1 MGCYGG
7 VLGLMGYWWWVN
19 DGLMRHLRGYD
30 GDLIG
35 RLMGFKRI
43 PWHLMVMFISFPWL
57 WRPCIKTGCHTRF
70 SLCSH
75 QRDADEDCTTSLVRW
90 HFLVPSGVGPKQNV
104 RHVRSIAS
112 VANRHCTEPCGWAT
126 PPLHQRHWL
135 QWRQSRPTLDRWFAK
150 VCRAKMGLARQTIWR
165 KVWYCWAAWYLS
177 PKYPINWISR
187 P

>member
-1 MGCYGG
+1 
-7 VLGLMGYWWWVN
+7 MGYWWVN

-35 RLMGFKRI
+35 HLMGFKRI
-43 PWHLMVMFISFPWL
+43 QWDLMVVFISFPWL

-90 HFLVPSGVGPKQNV
+90 HFLVLSGVGPKQNV

-112 VANRHCTEPCGWAT
+112 VANRHCTEPCGHLG
-126 PPLHQRHWL
+126 LHRHCISAIDYSDAN
-135 QWRQSRPTLDRWFAK
+135 QGPRW
-150 VCRAKMGLARQTIWR
+150 TDD
-165 KVWYCWAAWYLS
+165 S
-177 PKYPINWISR
+177 PKSVVPKWGLHDRQFEERSGIAEPPGIYPINI